1 MKKVY
6 IVLTSWR
13 FGLHWF
19 YYQYALNK
27 ETIDADLNRNLNQ
40 FIRRKPLNTYK
51 KPTFLEFCFL
61 MTFYTMFRNIF
72 DPRVA
77 NRHRFYAKFLSFF
90 AKPQIQLDISA
101 TAKIGGGLIVQHGY
115 GTIID
120 PKSMGKNCWVNQGV
134 TIGYKNNA
142 DAPYIGDNVTIYT
155 GAVIVG
161 AIHIGNNATIGANA
175 VVVKDIEENC
185 VVGGVPAKILKQNN
199 STKEHLCGNL

>member
-72 DPRVA
+72 YARVA

-90 AKPQIQLDISA
+90 CQATNTVRYIS
-101 TAKIGGGLIVQHGY
+101 Y
-115 GTIID
+115 
-120 PKSMGKNCWVNQGV
+120 SKNWRR
-134 TIGYKNNA
+134 
-142 DAPYIGDNVTIYT
+142 
-155 GAVIVG
+155 
-161 AIHIGNNATIGANA
+161 ANCTTW
-175 VVVKDIEENC
+175 IWNYY
-185 VVGGVPAKILKQNN
+185 
-199 STKEHLCGNL
+199 